1 MMLRALASRHAL
13 RRATPSVRASVA
25 AFADSPAPPSS
36 APQLRLLDPTFDAST
51 LSEPVRRIFE
61 LRNARNRDVVRAQAS
76 SVAESFRSAAGVP
89 HKKNTAPPVYPP
101 PRLGLHDA
109 DCGSTRVQIA
119 RLTVEIDALRLHCA
133 SHPKDEHSKRGFQAK
148 LSARTRLLKYLRRES
163 PQDYAT
169 TLTTLDLKPLKR
181 RK

>member
-61 LRNARNRDVVRAQAS
+61 LRNARNRDVVKAQAS

-89 HKKNTAPPVYPP
+89 HKKNTAPPPFTPHLV
-101 PRLGLHDA
+101 
-109 DCGSTRVQIA
+109 
-119 RLTVEIDALRLHCA
+119 
-133 SHPKDEHSKRGFQAK
+133 
-148 LSARTRLLKYLRRES
+148 
-163 PQDYAT
+163 
-169 TLTTLDLKPLKR
+169 
-181 RK
+181 

>member
-61 LRNARNRDVVRAQAS
+61 LRNARNRDV
-76 SVAESFRSAAGVP
+76 
-89 HKKNTAPPVYPP
+89 
-101 PRLGLHDA
+101 
-109 DCGSTRVQIA
+109 IA

>member
-1 MMLRALASRHAL
+1 MLLRALASRHAL

-89 HKKNTAPPVYPP
+89 RKAPNPP
-101 PRLGLHDA
+101 PFTPRL
-109 DCGSTRVQIA
+109 V
-119 RLTVEIDALRLHCA
+119 
-133 SHPKDEHSKRGFQAK
+133 
-148 LSARTRLLKYLRRES
+148 
-163 PQDYAT
+163 
-169 TLTTLDLKPLKR
+169 
-181 RK
+181 

>member
-1 MMLRALASRHAL
+1 MLRALASRHAL

-76 SVAESFRSAAGVP
+76 SVAESFR
-89 HKKNTAPPVYPP
+89 
-101 PRLGLHDA
+101 LHDA

>member
-61 LRNARNRDVVRAQAS
+61 LRNARNRDVVKAQAS

-89 HKKNTAPPVYPP
+89 RKAPNP
-101 PRLGLHDA
+101 PRLPPA
-109 DCGSTRVQIA
+109 SSRPA
-119 RLTVEIDALRLHCA
+119 RR
-133 SHPKDEHSKRGFQAK
+133 
-148 LSARTRLLKYLRRES
+148 
-163 PQDYAT
+163 
-169 TLTTLDLKPLKR
+169 
-181 RK
+181 

>member
-76 SVAESFRSAAGVP
+76 SVAESSRGSRWRS
-89 HKKNTAPPVYPP
+89 T
-101 PRLGLHDA
+101 
-109 DCGSTRVQIA
+109 
-119 RLTVEIDALRLHCA
+119 LRLHCA
-133 SHPKDEHSKRGFQAK
+133 SHPGRALGGFQAK